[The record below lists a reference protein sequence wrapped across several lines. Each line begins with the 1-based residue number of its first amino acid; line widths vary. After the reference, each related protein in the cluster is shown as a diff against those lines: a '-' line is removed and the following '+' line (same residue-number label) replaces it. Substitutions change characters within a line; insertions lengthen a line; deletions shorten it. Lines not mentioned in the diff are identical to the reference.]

1 MRALTWSIGIA
12 ATLLAAGGAFEWAVT
27 GIGVPPRRLA
37 PYVER
42 RAAGHDPAIVYAGK
56 LISQALVALDRGRQ
70 EVHGPLPV
78 PAAADR
84 RAPRPVAAGVPPTT
98 APVAAADAAPPAV
111 TTSGTSVYVATTE
124 EAVRAITRARPGDVI
139 TFVPGTYRFRGPYI
153 DVRRPGAPGAPITV
167 RAERAGSVV
176 LEFDMV
182 EGFLVSVPYWT
193 FENLTIRGVCAN
205 DSDCEHAFHVVAGA
219 SHFIARGNA
228 IADFNAQFKINASAG
243 SVPDFG
249 VIEDNVLADSR
260 PRQTANPVAKID
272 LVAASHWR
280 IVGNR
285 ISDFVKAQG
294 DGISTGAFAKGGGAD
309 NHFERNVVV
318 CEDRLRG
325 LPGQRVGLSLG
336 DGGTGH
342 AYCRDRRCITE
353 QDRSVVAS
361 NLIVSCSDD
370 GIYLNRAAQSRI
382 VDNTLLDTGGVVL
395 RFGETSATVTGNL
408 VDGPILAKAGAALH
422 ASGNLDTGL
431 VQIYL
436 GWHPVRRLFE
446 DPLALDLRW
455 RGEPPRRGRAAEPSI
470 DLCGAPRPP
479 RPAYGA
485 FEDIRR
491 CSTSSGR

>member
-1 MRALTWSIGIA
+1 MRALTWSLGIA
-12 ATLLAAGGAFEWAVT
+12 AAVLAAGGAFQWAVT
-27 GIGVPPRRLA
+27 VIGVPPRRLA

-42 RAAGHDPAIVYAGK
+42 RVAGHDPAVVYAGE
-56 LISQALVALDRGRQ
+56 LVAQMLVALDRGRQ
-70 EVHGPLPV
+70 EHHGPLPV
-78 PAAADR
+78 PAAANG
-84 RAPRPVAAGVPPTT
+84 RATRP
-98 APVAAADAAPPAV
+98 AAPA
-111 TTSGTSVYVATTE
+111 SGMSVSVATAE
-124 EAVRAITRARPGDVI
+124 EAVRAIARAQPGDVI

-153 DVRRPGAPGAPITV
+153 DVRQPGTPGAPITV

-182 EGFLVSVPYWT
+182 EGFLVSAPYWT

-219 SHFIARGNA
+219 THFVARGNA

-309 NHFERNVVV
+309 NRFERNVVV
-318 CEDRLRG
+318 CENRLRG

-361 NLIVSCSDD
+361 NLIASCSDD

-382 VDNTLLDTGGVVL
+382 VDNTLLDTGGIVL
-395 RFGETSATVTGNL
+395 RFGESSATVTGNL

-422 ASGNLDTGL
+422 ASGNVDTGL
-431 VQIYL
+431 AQIYL
-436 GWHPVRRLFE
+436 GWHPVRQLFA

-455 RGEPPRRGRAAEPSI
+455 RGEPPRQGRAAEPSV

-485 FEDIRR
+485 FEDVRR
-491 CSTSSGR
+491 CSASIGR